1 MFRRQDKNMLKSK
14 KNILLFIFL
23 IFINFQSF
31 SHPHMWFTS
40 SLEVIFA
47 GKTLKGAYVTWTFD
61 RFFSADI
68 ISGYDLNGDG
78 VFNAAETADVY
89 ENAFSYT
96 ENYYYF
102 TFIRQGEKRTSPEH
116 IAKASFSV
124 WQNKGIVSYRF
135 FIDLSGFKGQEIF
148 LACYDYT
155 FFCDITYPKNAA
167 VKFIYDKTLITPS
180 YTVIENKNYP
190 VYYDPLG
197 AMDDNRIYY
206 KWAPGL
212 NTYYPKEVRIRF

>member
-1 MFRRQDKNMLKSK
+1 MLIKLKS
-14 KNILLFIFL
+14 IQIIIFIFL
-23 IFINFQSF
+23 IGFPAF

-40 SLEVIFA
+40 SLEVVFS
-47 GKTLKGAYVTWTFD
+47 GKNLKGAYITWTFD
-61 RFFSADI
+61 RFFSADV

-78 VFNAAETADVY
+78 IFSTKETADVY
-89 ENAFSYT
+89 ENAFSYS
-96 ENYYYF
+96 ENFYYF
-102 TFIRQGEKRTSPEH
+102 TFIRQGEKRVTPEH
-116 IAKASFSV
+116 IEKASFSV

-135 FIDLSGFKGQEIF
+135 FIDLSKFKGQEIF

>member
-1 MFRRQDKNMLKSK
+1 
-14 KNILLFIFL
+14 
-23 IFINFQSF
+23 
-31 SHPHMWFTS
+31 MWFTS

-47 GKTLKGAYVTWTFD
+47 GKALKGAYVTWTFD

-78 VFNAAETADVY
+78 IFSTKETADVY
-89 ENAFSYT
+89 ENAFSYS
-96 ENYYYF
+96 ENFYYF
-102 TFIRQGEKRTSPEH
+102 TFIRQGEKRVSPEH
-116 IAKASFSV
+116 IEKASFSV
-124 WQNKGIVSYRF
+124 WQNKGILSYRF
-135 FIDLSGFKGQEIF
+135 FIDLSKFKGKEIF

-167 VKFIYDKTLITPS
+167 VKFIYDKTMIQPS
-180 YTVIENKNYP
+180 YSIIENKNYP

>member
-1 MFRRQDKNMLKSK
+1 MLIKLKS
-14 KNILLFIFL
+14 IQIIIFIFL
-23 IFINFQSF
+23 IGFPAF

-40 SLEVIFA
+40 SLEVVFS
-47 GKTLKGAYVTWTFD
+47 GKNLKGAYITWTFD
-61 RFFSADI
+61 RFFSADV

-78 VFNAAETADVY
+78 IFSTKETADVY
-89 ENAFSYT
+89 ENAFSYS
-96 ENYYYF
+96 ENFYYF
-102 TFIRQGEKRTSPEH
+102 TFIRQGEKRVTPEH
-116 IAKASFSV
+116 IEKASFSV

-135 FIDLSGFKGQEIF
+135 FIDLSKFKGQEIF

-155 FFCDITYPKNAA
+155 FFCDISYPENKA

-180 YTVIENKNYP
+180 YAIIENKNYP
-190 VYYDPLG
+190 VYYNPLG